1 MSDLHTRALPA
12 GATVHARMAAAYRD
26 GRNTARGR
34 AARVNPWDGS
44 LQVQLDRVLAVMWA
58 RGFSNGNPIRL

>member
-1 MSDLHTRALPA
+1 MSDLHTRTLPA

-26 GRNTARGR
+26 GRNTARSR
-34 AARVNPWDGS
+34 ERRVNPWNGS
-44 LQVQLDRVLAVMWA
+44 SEVQLDRVLAVMWA